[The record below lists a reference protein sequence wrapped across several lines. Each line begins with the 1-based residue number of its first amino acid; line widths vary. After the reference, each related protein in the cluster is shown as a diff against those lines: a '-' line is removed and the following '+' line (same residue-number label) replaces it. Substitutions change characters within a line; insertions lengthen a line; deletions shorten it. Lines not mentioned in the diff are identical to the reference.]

1 MATNE
6 GQARESSL
14 TTEGVVQPE
23 RFMNPAKLIDELE
36 KTGFSFNDP
45 KDPEYIC
52 ELYEDFTEPGILIFN
67 HNGDFIAECEDE
79 EDDEDSDDEDLRHSM
94 WKKAI
99 ENIYTWIRFQGWSL
113 IEHPIDV
120 SAWILYPSVFLTNPI
135 TSIYG
140 GYPGGLSA
148 DARLIQPEHEVWLA
162 HMQQ

>member
-23 RFMNPAKLIDELE
+23 RFMNPTKLIDELE
-36 KTGFSFNDP
+36 KKGFYFNDP
-45 KDPEYIC
+45 KDPEYVC

-67 HNGDFIAECEDE
+67 HNGDFIEECECE
-79 EDDEDSDDEDLRHSM
+79 EDDEDEV
-94 WKKAI
+94 I
-99 ENIYTWIRFQGWSL
+99 QNIYTWIRSQGWSL

-120 SAWILYPSVFLTNPI
+120 SAWILYPSVFLTAPF

-148 DARLIQPEHEVWLA
+148 DASLLIQPEHEVWPA